1 MPLLAAAQQPKLSKM
16 PRRHAP
22 RGASIIVLTY
32 NFCGLAIF
40 WKGIIG
46 NYWELLGNYW
56 EIIGNY
62 WEFIGELLGNYW
74 ELLGIIGN
82 YWEIIAKILKIIG
95 KNYRK
100 TSKILQKLVDF
111 YGFL

>member
-32 NFCGLAIF
+32 KFCGLAIF
-40 WKGIIG
+40 WK
-46 NYWELLGNYW
+46 EF
-56 EIIGNY
+56 Y
-62 WEFIGELLGNYW
+62 WEFIGK
-74 ELLGIIGN
+74 LLGIIGN

-95 KNYRK
+95 KIIGKPLKSYKNLWIFMDFYRK
-100 TSKILQKLVDF
+100 TRNSIEIMRFNLQNLWVSTNN
-111 YGFL
+111 L